1 MFIPSS
7 SATLFLCR
15 RLSIGRISLHSEIV
29 YKQESREGTRVASL
43 EHMGAAEECV
53 ELYRDAIETGREQA
67 YSMRVTSQT
76 SILKDRQGDESSL
89 SCSVVAR
96 SPKEA
101 SDGFVGYT
109 VISGNLAQGVVVF
122 HDAAYHFWP
131 FFRWDTMLRLTWTR
145 KLL

>member
-15 RLSIGRISLHSEIV
+15 RPGSGSISLHSETV
-29 YKQESREGTRVASL
+29 HKQKAREGTRVASL

-109 VISGNLAQGVVVF
+109 VISGNLAQGFMVF
-122 HDAAYHFWP
+122 NDTAYYVRP
-131 FFRWDTMLRLTWTR
+131 FFQWDA
-145 KLL
+145 